1 MVMWSIPAHGDEHD
15 GSRRR
20 SAFLHEISSAVLWN
34 TCIVTPSIESIVAHP
49 CEFIYNFKA
58 SASGPWETV
67 IDCSHL
73 CVFVRS
79 KHFGITLWM
88 TLESL
93 DDGGSVGRRLSRG
106 SHGRSIGGDL
116 ISLHNF

>member
-15 GSRRR
+15 GPRRR
-20 SAFLHEISSAVLWN
+20 SAFLHENSGAVLWN
-34 TCIVTPSIESIVAHP
+34 SCNITPSIEGVVAHP
-49 CEFIYNFKA
+49 CEFIYNSKA

-93 DDGGSVGRRLSRG
+93 DDGGSVGRRL
-106 SHGRSIGGDL
+106 GRDSYGKSIGGDL
-116 ISLHNF
+116 ILLHNF